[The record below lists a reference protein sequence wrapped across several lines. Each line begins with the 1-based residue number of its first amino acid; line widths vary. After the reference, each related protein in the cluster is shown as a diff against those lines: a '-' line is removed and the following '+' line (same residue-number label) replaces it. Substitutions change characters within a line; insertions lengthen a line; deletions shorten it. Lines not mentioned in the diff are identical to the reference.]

1 MSIEQKTPLVGWI
14 GDDFTGSAATLEVM
28 AFAGLRAIL
37 FVDLPRAEQ
46 LSEFTDVQGIGI
58 ATTSR
63 SQTPEWMAEHLP
75 KYFEF
80 LRDQKVSIAHYKV
93 CSTLDSAPHVG
104 SIGCAIDIAQ
114 NTYHS
119 RHVPVLI
126 AAPKM
131 RRYQAFG
138 HLFAAA
144 GSDVVR
150 IDEHPT
156 MAHHPVTPISDS
168 HVARHLSHQT
178 QRQIATLSVE
188 DIEGTD
194 PETFFAK
201 KGAEIIACDAMSE
214 AHMTAIGQAIWSTPQ
229 NPQFV
234 VGSQGIEYAL
244 INHWRA
250 RGFIDHQN
258 ATPKAPA
265 VEQVICVS
273 GSLSPHT
280 AEQIEYAQTVGFTG
294 IPVDARD
301 LLENTEDILRK
312 THQNALSVIADGQSP
327 LIYTAKGKPDLHMG
341 LSVTENAKIGACLGQ
356 LVKSLLKETQINRA
370 IISGGDTS
378 GHAVQQLDVFAF
390 EALAPTVPGA
400 SLLRAYSNDPELA
413 NLELA
418 LKGGQMGTVDY
429 FEWIKRGGGPAEERK
444 NT

>member
-37 FVDLPRAEQ
+37 FVDLPRPEQ

-178 QRQIATLSVE
+178 QRQFATLSVE
-188 DIEGTD
+188 DIEGTA
-194 PETFFAK
+194 PETFFSNK
-201 KGAEIIACDAMSE
+201 EAEIIACDAMSE
-214 AHMTAIGQAIWSTPQ
+214 AHMSAIGQAIWSTQQ

-250 RGFIDHQN
+250 
-258 ATPKAPA
+258 
-265 VEQVICVS
+265 ICVS

-280 AEQIEYAQTVGFTG
+280 AEQIEYAQTVGFKG
-294 IPVDARD
+294 ISVDARN
-301 LLENTEDILRK
+301 LLENTEDVLRK
-312 THQNALSVIADGQSP
+312 THQTALGVVADGQSP

-341 LSVTENAKIGACLGQ
+341 LSVAENAKIGACLGQ
-356 LVKSLLKETQINRA
+356 MVKSLLKETQINRA

-429 FEWIKRGGGPAEERK
+429 FEWIKRGGGPAKERK